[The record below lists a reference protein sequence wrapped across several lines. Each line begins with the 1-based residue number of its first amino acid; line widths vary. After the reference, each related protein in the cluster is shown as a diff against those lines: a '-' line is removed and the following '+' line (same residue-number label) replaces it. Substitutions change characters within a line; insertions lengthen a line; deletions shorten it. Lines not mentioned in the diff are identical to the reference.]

1 MGKLAPAVGGVQSRA
16 HASSQ
21 SNIVLYYVLIISRL
35 LYNNIYGNNKKIIK
49 EQLLLELLYD
59 NINKCDMIINCS
71 SSSLASVVYKI
82 YFI

>member
-35 LYNNIYGNNKKIIK
+35 YCIIIYNNKKIIK

-82 YFI
+82 IYFI